1 MFLKP
6 EYNSSAC
13 QWDGNLH
20 NHPNLTSK
28 VEYSLADVYS
38 ISICIVVR
46 YKHF

>member
-13 QWDGNLH
+13 QWDENLH